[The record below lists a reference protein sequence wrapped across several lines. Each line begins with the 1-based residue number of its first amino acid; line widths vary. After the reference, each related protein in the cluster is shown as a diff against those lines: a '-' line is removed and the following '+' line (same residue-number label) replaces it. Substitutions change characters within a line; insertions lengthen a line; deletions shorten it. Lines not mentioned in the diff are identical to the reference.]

1 MIARQRISEAFERVA
16 REFADSAS
24 FQALLSGQQSRDQ
37 VREFVRNVVR
47 SHFQSPHFLAFLLS
61 LLPTEEGGKLL
72 KENMLEEMGLLDSD
86 EKAHP
91 ELLLDLVR
99 GMEFSK
105 EEIEQLIHE
114 SREQIRLLLAQPMLF
129 PTLREM
135 GLGLLLTVV
144 AIEYFLSRYSSKIA
158 SALVEHYGV
167 SEDDLEWFVL
177 HGEVDIR
184 HAEEGID
191 TVADY
196 IAFHQ
201 VEDSRFEDVLRT
213 AFAQNVLRQR
223 YFPADAMVGS

>member
-1 MIARQRISEAFERVA
+1 MISRQQISEAFDQVA

-24 FQALLSGQQSRDQ
+24 FQALLAGELSQEQ

-72 KENMLEEMGLLDSD
+72 KENMLEEMGLLGSD

-99 GMEFSK
+99 GIGFSK
-105 EEIEQLIHE
+105 EEIEQLIRE
-114 SREQIRLLLAQPMLF
+114 SREHIRLLLAQPMPF

-135 GLGLLLTVV
+135 GLALLLTVV

-158 SALVEHYGV
+158 TALVDHYGV
-167 SEDDLEWFVL
+167 SKDHLEWFVL

-201 VEDSRFEDVLRT
+201 VEDSRFEGVLRAT
-213 AFAQNVLRQR
+213 FAQNVLRQR
-223 YFPADAMVGS
+223 YFPADTMVGS